1 MYLHLADLHSA
12 EYLITWCVGKMQ
24 IAWHK
29 YVGMRIFL
37 VLIDPIIDCV
47 GTWQDRVWLI
57 SAGLGQIKVML
68 IEVGGLHGV
77 GVSVPIAGIVEYI
90 RL

>member
-1 MYLHLADLHSA
+1 MYLYLADLHSA
-12 EYLITWCVGKMQ
+12 EYLIARRVGKMQ

-29 YVGMRIFL
+29 YIGMRIIL

-47 GTWQDRVWLI
+47 GTWQDCVWLI
-57 SAGLGQIKVML
+57 NRGLGQIKVML

-77 GVSVPIAGIVEYI
+77 SVLIVNAGIV
-90 RL
+90 